1 MSSQQ
6 IPLYSLTLNLAEV
19 LEGGHCLCIVSGA
32 GPIVISLLLIL
43 TFTFLRLVIV
53 LMKDS
58 DKQIIE
64 TKGCVR
70 A

>member
-1 MSSQQ
+1 MSAV
-6 IPLYSLTLNLAEV
+6 P
-19 LEGGHCLCIVSGA
+19 
-32 GPIVISLLLIL
+32 GPEWVRYLLLIL

-53 LMKDS
+53 LMKER

-64 TKGCVR
+64 AKGCVR